1 MVQKLG
7 IKVFDILQLFVRFFL
22 QLLEAILLI
31 AHPGSHCFHPTVQA
45 SSVQGKA
52 AAKLIETRNERTAA
66 GEVNKIERDLGKCTH
81 QCDETQGNN
90 SAQELSTKIVFV
102 GRKKRDR

>member
-1 MVQKLG
+1 MVQKLW
-7 IKVFDILQLFVRFFL
+7 IKVLDILQLSVRFFL

-31 AHPGSHCFHPTVQA
+31 AHPGSHCFHPTAQA
-45 SSVQGKA
+45 SSVEGKA

-66 GEVNKIERDLGKCTH
+66 GEVDKTERDVGKCVH

-90 SAQELSTKIVFV
+90 SARVFDKNCP
-102 GRKKRDR
+102 RRA